1 MTVYLNYISTMVWES
16 PNVLSAKQLAK
27 YQRQKCI
34 NLLEK
39 ITKNLFRMFRNTEIP
54 QDVLVDR
61 FFVLYNKLAEFKTA
75 HLYAIYHIEMKNY
88 IEEVASLCRES
99 RDIDSVRDNQMT
111 RLNRLQKLKNATKYK
126 KEKHTKKL
134 G

>member
-1 MTVYLNYISTMVWES
+1 MSWES

-27 YQRQKCI
+27 YQRQQCI

-39 ITKNLFRMFRNTEIP
+39 MTKYLFRMFRAQQLSEEEIAK
-54 QDVLVDR
+54 R
-61 FFVLYNKLAEFKTA
+61 FFVLYDKLVQFKSTD
-75 HLYAIYHIEMKNY
+75 LYAIYHREMRQY
-88 IEEVASLCRES
+88 VDQVANIFRGSWDLT
-99 RDIDSVRDNQMT
+99 DIADDHMS
-111 RLNRLQKLKNATKYK
+111 RLNRLQKLKNASKYK

>member
-1 MTVYLNYISTMVWES
+1 MVWES
-16 PNVLSAKQLAK
+16 PNVLSAKQFAK
-27 YQRQKCI
+27 HQRQKCI

-39 ITKNLFRMFRNTEIP
+39 ITKNLFRMFRNTDIS

-75 HLYAIYHIEMKNY
+75 YLYAIYHIEMKNY
-88 IEEVASLCRES
+88 IEEVASLCRGL
-99 RDIDSVRDNQMT
+99 RDIDSVRDTQMT

>member
-1 MTVYLNYISTMVWES
+1 MSWES

-27 YQRQKCI
+27 HQRQKCI

-39 ITKNLFRMFRNTEIP
+39 ITKNLFRMFRAQQLSEEEIAK
-54 QDVLVDR
+54 R
-61 FFVLYNKLAEFKTA
+61 FFVLYDKLVQFKSTD
-75 HLYAIYHIEMKNY
+75 LYAIYHIEMKNY
-88 IEEVASLCRES
+88 IEEVAWLFRGS
-99 RDIDSVRDNQMT
+99 RDIDSFRDNQMT

-134 G
+134 GN